1 MTATPADLEPTR
13 AYWIKG
19 PLGWAAKGLTG
30 CIAVF
35 LAVKTIQHAPS
46 ETLMLQDHLFRL
58 IAFAGLTVWAAL
70 TIGLKRRGAAA
81 IIALGFASVV
91 EWLVLPT
98 RGATIGTL
106 VSANLGI
113 VLAYCSLQL
122 YWNSVTHRARPAAQS
137 GDHSG
142 A

>member
-13 AYWIKG
+13 AYWITG

-35 LAVKTIQHAPS
+35 LAVKTISAAPT
-46 ETLMLQDHLFRL
+46 EVLVLQDHLFRL
-58 IAFAGLTVWAAL
+58 IAFAGLTIWAAF

-81 IIALGFASVV
+81 IIALGFAAVV

-98 RGATIGTL
+98 RGATMGTL

-113 VLAYCSLQL
+113 VFAWCALQL
-122 YWNSVTHRARPAAQS
+122 YWNAVTGRTKPAA
-137 GDHSG
+137 
-142 A
+142 